1 MDRAACHGSEH
12 PPPPPDRP
20 LAARGTGRKPW
31 HILGENGWRI
41 LTENLQ
47 WEHRLRAQPS
57 LRQATEESLARGAA
71 YLPRLCAILAEHGL
85 PPDLALLPV
94 VESGFWPTARG
105 RSGERG
111 LWQLRRATARRFGL
125 VVNARR
131 DDRLNPDPA
140 TRAAVRYLIF
150 LHAHYGEWPL

>member
-47 WEHRLRAQPS
+47 GAAATPELGSPQAARMARRPPPGARAARS
-57 LRQATEESLARGAA
+57 KYGGRSLA
-71 YLPRLCAILAEHGL
+71 
-85 PPDLALLPV
+85 PP
-94 VESGFWPTARG
+94 G
-105 RSGERG
+105 
-111 LWQLRRATARRFGL
+111 
-125 VVNARR
+125 
-131 DDRLNPDPA
+131 
-140 TRAAVRYLIF
+140 TRAAAPPPPSLEASGRARTRYRGTEQRVDRGLQ
-150 LHAHYGEWPL
+150 GPLPHRRWRVLLPPHGRRPA